1 MKTIKQTYVINAPLD
16 KVWEALTD
24 PKIIDDWGAGPAKME
39 PKEGFEFEIWGGDIW
54 GKNLKVIPQ
63 KQLVQEW
70 TSGDWKS
77 PSKVT
82 FTLSENSGKTK
93 IDLLHE
99 DIPEMEA
106 EELDDGW
113 KRYYLGP
120 LKEFLEH

>member
-1 MKTIKQTYVINAPLD
+1 MKTIKQTYIIEAPVE

-24 PKIIDDWGAGPAKME
+24 PKIIDDWGAGPAKMSPE
-39 PKEGFEFEIWGGDIW
+39 EGVEFEIWGGDIW
-54 GKNLKVIPQ
+54 GKNLKVVPR

-70 TSGDWKS
+70 TSGEWDK

-82 FTLSENSGKTK
+82 FTLSEEKGKTK

-99 DIPEMEA
+99 GVPEMEA

-113 KRYYLGP
+113 KKYYLGP
-120 LKEFLEH
+120 LKELLEH